1 MEWEGADFS
10 CRSGKEWDGVGKS
23 EMEWEQDRIINIKV
37 QKGVRGNQGKG
48 EKKWNLYLRSGKEWE
63 RVEEMGVND

>member
-37 QKGVRGNQGKG
+37 
-48 EKKWNLYLRSGKEWE
+48 
-63 RVEEMGVND
+63 